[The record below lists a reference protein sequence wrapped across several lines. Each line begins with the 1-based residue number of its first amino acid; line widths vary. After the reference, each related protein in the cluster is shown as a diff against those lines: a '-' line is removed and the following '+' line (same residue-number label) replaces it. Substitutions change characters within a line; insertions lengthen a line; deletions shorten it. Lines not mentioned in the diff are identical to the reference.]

1 MVMHLK
7 FGIWTFYVQ
16 LKLSCMQYSAIKKP
30 TYPNTQS
37 PKNRILIDLIS
48 VFTRRFLTWTI
59 DHSLKKPICFD
70 KINSHCVL
78 RMAEHPHTFQI
89 QHGRSH
95 CLLLIRN
102 VSSTFVSIAYKLIG
116 FICINFNN

>member
-48 VFTRRFLTWTI
+48 VFTRVFWLEPLI
-59 DHSLKKPICFD
+59 I
-70 KINSHCVL
+70 VL
-78 RMAEHPHTFQI
+78 RNP
-89 QHGRSH
+89 SV
-95 CLLLIRN
+95 LI
-102 VSSTFVSIAYKLIG
+102 K
-116 FICINFNN
+116 